1 MPSIAKTIG
10 LILVVI
16 NSASPAAQTAR
27 TNNAPPDRR
36 GSPSIGYSYPFGQS
50 GGFGATPMRA
60 ATPEG
65 PHAAPFPNAT
75 GAGPAPH
82 QRAYRVVPALYETPL
97 SSGKRPPDAGRPP
110 EPSAGTIASV
120 PLSPPAR
127 QSLIPLPPPGRSN
140 LTQRSPNDGL
150 PSMVTVA
157 GSLALV
163 LGVFFLVAWGIRR
176 ASPAGGTALPD
187 QVFQVL
193 GRAPM
198 ANRQQVH
205 LLRCGNKLILVSVTT
220 AGTETLTEITDPV
233 EVDRLAGLCRQA
245 HPNSATAAFRQV
257 FGQLA
262 SGHLRTGLLGASGR
276 EEVRPA
282 VARPF
287 GTAFSRSADGRP
299 TAPDGLEETDV

>member
-1 MPSIAKTIG
+1 
-10 LILVVI
+10 
-16 NSASPAAQTAR
+16 
-27 TNNAPPDRR
+27 
-36 GSPSIGYSYPFGQS
+36 
-50 GGFGATPMRA
+50 MRA

-65 PHAAPFPNAT
+65 PRAAPFPNAT

-82 QRAYRVVPALYETPL
+82 ERAYRVVPALYETLL

-110 EPSAGTIASV
+110 EPSGGATAGV
-120 PLSPPAR
+120 PLSPRAR
-127 QSLIPLPPPGRSN
+127 QAPIPLPPPGRSN

-150 PSMVTVA
+150 PSVVTVA

-187 QVFQVL
+187 QVFEVL

-257 FGQLA
+257 FGQFA

-276 EEVRPA
+276 EELRPA

-287 GTAFSRSADGRP
+287 GTAFSCPADGRP
-299 TAPDGLEETDV
+299 TAPDGLEDTDV